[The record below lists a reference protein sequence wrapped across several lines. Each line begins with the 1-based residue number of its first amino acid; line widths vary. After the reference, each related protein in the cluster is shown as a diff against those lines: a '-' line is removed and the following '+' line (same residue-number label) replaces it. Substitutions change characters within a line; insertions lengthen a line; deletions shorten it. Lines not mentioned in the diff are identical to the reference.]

1 MFYFGN
7 LKLVSYIS
15 LHFTHTVD
23 PDDPDTIMSSPAK
36 RFYLPPS
43 SLNTHQLVNNSSVSN
58 NVHHTTHHTVHHTQ
72 SISSCSSPDHP
83 SDSNSNHGSCDED
96 SGSEPAFIAHTTS
109 SSAAST
115 SITHPLSCDTRHGN
129 NSNGFAFVKPRYVA
143 PQSPLAAGVNSHPTP
158 TQEIRKS
165 TLRPTSYTFTPVKER
180 S

>member
-1 MFYFGN
+1 
-7 LKLVSYIS
+7 
-15 LHFTHTVD
+15 
-23 PDDPDTIMSSPAK
+23 MSSPAK
-36 RFYLPPS
+36 RSHFYLPPS
-43 SLNTHQLVNNSSVSN
+43 SLNTHQLVNNTSN
-58 NVHHTTHHTVHHTQ
+58 NSIHPTHHNVHHTH

-109 SSAAST
+109 SSSAAAST

-129 NSNGFAFVKPRYVA
+129 NSNGTFAFVKPRYVA
-143 PQSPLAAGVNSHPTP
+143 PQSPLAAGVNSHPAP
-158 TQEIRKS
+158 PQEIRKS